1 MRLLLDANLSPRL
14 AVALTAAGYDVTHV
28 ADLDMLAAPD
38 SAIFDRAVDDGYV
51 IVTAD
56 TDFSMLLALRRA
68 SSPSV
73 ILLRRVSE
81 LSPDEHGRLL
91 LANLP
96 AILDDLTRGVVVS
109 LKPDQAGD
117 PAAADRP
124 MTQQAGECRGAL
136 VPG

>member
-14 AVALTAAGYDVTHV
+14 AVALPTAGYDVTHV
-28 ADLDMLAAPD
+28 ADLDLLAAPD
-38 SAIFDRAVDDGYV
+38 SVIFDRAVDDGYV
-51 IVTAD
+51 VVTAD

-109 LKPDQAGD
+109 LSPTRLAIRQLPIA
-117 PAAADRP
+117 P
-124 MTQQAGECRGAL
+124 
-136 VPG
+136 